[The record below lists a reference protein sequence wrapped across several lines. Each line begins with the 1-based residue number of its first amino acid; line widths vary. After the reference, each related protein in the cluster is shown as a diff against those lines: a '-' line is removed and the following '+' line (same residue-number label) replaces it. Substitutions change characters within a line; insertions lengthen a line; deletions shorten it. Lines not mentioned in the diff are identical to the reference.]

1 MKGGIGWK
9 LIALALDRDPWKLH
23 LMFLFLEIDI
33 KLYQIYTKIHMC
45 KILKIWNLNHVTR
58 TTTNDSAVH
67 WSHVSCCITWPLYCT
82 ASGGFLVKQ
91 YWRINAKENRIYI
104 RGEFKESLGMNFFQS
119 LSAWKGVQT
128 VQIM

>member
-1 MKGGIGWK
+1 MAVQYTGHMSPAVSHDHYT
-9 LIALALDRDPWKLH
+9 ALPVV
-23 LMFLFLEIDI
+23 E
-33 KLYQIYTKIHMC
+33 
-45 KILKIWNLNHVTR
+45 
-58 TTTNDSAVH
+58 
-67 WSHVSCCITWPLYCT
+67 
-82 ASGGFLVKQ
+82 FLVKQ